1 MIRKFAIVPNL
12 LAMMMVLFAMFV
24 PHHHH
29 QTMICLVHQICVLDG
44 CCDDEH
50 TSHSGAHQEEDECK
64 CISQE
69 KFCPSDQSLPD
80 VTPLPS
86 VLLRVPGP
94 VFAGSIIPR
103 SYPLDES
110 ILHAP
115 PLLTWRINC

>member
-12 LAMMMVLFAMFV
+12 LAMMMVLFVMFV

-29 QTMICLVHQICVLDG
+29 QTMICLAHEICVLDG

-50 TSHSGAHQEEDECK
+50 TSHSDAHQEEDECK
-64 CISQE
+64 CVSQE

-80 VTPLPS
+80 VTPLS
-86 VLLRVPGP
+86 AVLLKIPVP
-94 VFAGSIIPR
+94 VLSGSFTFR
-103 SYPLDES
+103 KHPLGEF
-110 ILHAP
+110 ILSSP